1 MQLAEDQAR
10 AMGHEYLGTEHLL
23 LGLLGQPGT
32 PAASAL
38 TNLGVDAGHVR
49 SEIERTIG
57 PGERE
62 VLGDIPL
69 TPLAERALRRTME
82 EAAAAGQDKAGAEQL
97 LLGLAG
103 EQGGLAARILLTLDV
118 SPEQIRDALS
128 RRPEAAGGEND

>member
-1 MQLAEDQAR
+1 MELAEDQAR

-23 LGLLGQPGT
+23 LGLLGQQGT

-38 TNLGVDAGHVR
+38 TKLGVEAGYVR

-62 VLGDIPL
+62 VLGNIPL

-82 EAAAAGQDKAGAEQL
+82 EAAAAGQDEAGAEEL

-103 EQGGLAARILLTLDV
+103 EQGGLAARILLRLDV
-118 SPEQIRDALS
+118 SPEQIRDALP
-128 RRPEAAGGEND
+128 RRSGAAEGENS